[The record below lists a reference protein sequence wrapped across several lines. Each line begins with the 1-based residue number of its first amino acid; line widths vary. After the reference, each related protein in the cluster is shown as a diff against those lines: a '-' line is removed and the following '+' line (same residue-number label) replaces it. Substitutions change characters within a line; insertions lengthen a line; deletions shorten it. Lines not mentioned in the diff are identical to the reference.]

1 MNGSFTPSKASRS
14 ATLVCV
20 KPPGLTMAKLMPL
33 PRAVCT
39 QVDEF
44 VFGIALEGDHLMAE
58 LRRGVL
64 GAFFDRGQGVRPI
77 NLGFALPQEVEVRAV
92 E

>member
-1 MNGSFTPSKASRS
+1 MNGSFTPSNASRS

-20 KPPGLTMAKLMPL
+20 KPPGLMMAKLMPL
-33 PRAVCT
+33 AFARLHAVD
-39 QVDEF
+39 QL
-44 VFGIALEGDHLMAE
+44 VFGIALEGDQLVAE

-64 GAFFDRGQGVRPI
+64 GAFFDRGQGVRAVD
-77 NLGFALPQEVEVRAV
+77 LGFALAQQVQIRAV